1 MNEGRVGR
9 VWLVGAGPGDAGLLT
24 LRGREVLQDAEAVV
38 YDRLVGDGVLAMIPS
53 GAERVDVGKSGG
65 SHPVPQREIEALL
78 VRLALSGRRVV
89 RLKGG
94 DPFLFGRGGEEAEA
108 LRQHGVPFEVVPGV
122 TSAVAAPAWAGIP
135 VTHRGLAS
143 SLHVVTAHSR
153 EGGLPD
159 LDFEALARL
168 AGTLVF
174 LMGVEGAPELCARLM
189 GAGMAPETPAA
200 AVERG
205 TSARQ
210 RRVSAT
216 LRTLAEAMR
225 DAGVC
230 PPAVL
235 VVGAVAALGERF
247 DWRAALPLSG
257 VRAAVTRPRERAGR
271 LSRML
276 RDAGAEVLEVPCIAT
291 EPLEEPLSRI
301 GGADWAVF
309 TSAAGIEALTVR
321 LAREGR
327 DVRELGGTRLA
338 AIGPATTEALRACG
352 LRVDLMPDI
361 YDGEHLAI
369 ALAGRVKA
377 GEKVLLLRAEEH
389 GPELTEGLRA
399 AGVSLREVPL
409 YRTCRLRPELPEDLD
424 MAFFTSAS
432 TVRAFAA
439 CAPAGWRGWTGVAAL
454 CIGRQTARAAREA
467 GFARVFTAGS
477 ATLEALLAAAVAARS
492 QIAAAR

>member
-1 MNEGRVGR
+1 M
-9 VWLVGAGPGDAGLLT
+9 
-24 LRGREVLQDAEAVV
+24 V

-108 LRQHGVPFEVVPGV
+108 LLRHGIPFEVVPGV

-168 AGTLVF
+168 KGTLIF

-189 GAGMAPETPAA
+189 EAGMAPETPAA

-225 DAGVC
+225 GTGVR

-235 VVGAVAALGERF
+235 VVGAVAALAERF

-309 TSAAGIEALTVR
+309 TSAAGIEALTAR

-327 DVRELGGTRLA
+327 DVRELGGARLA
-338 AIGPATTEALRACG
+338 AIGPATAEALRACG
-352 LRVDLMPDI
+352 LRVDLMPDV
-361 YDGEHLAI
+361 YDGEHLAV
-369 ALAGRVKA
+369 ALAGRMRT
-377 GEKVLLLRAEEH
+377 GEKALLLRAEEH

-399 AGVSLREVPL
+399 AGVPFREVPL
-409 YRTCRLRPELPEDLD
+409 YRTCRLRLELPEDLD

-432 TVRAFAA
+432 TVGAFAA
-439 CAPAGWRGWTGVAAL
+439 CAPAGWRGWSEVGAL

-467 GFARVFTAGS
+467 GFARVFTADS
-477 ATLEALLAAAVAARS
+477 ATLEALLAAAVAARG
-492 QIAAAR
+492 QITAAR